1 MSEPGAPP
9 SEPARASDVFK
20 LHAVWLPPVVIVVG
34 LVFVM
39 TLVYFGSVVNPS
51 AHLHGL
57 PVVLVNSDAGKTVR
71 SRHVNLGRQVAAALT
86 QSPQVT
92 DRLSVRETTLGAAK
106 DRMDRG
112 KAYVTVVIPPG
123 FTASTLARSEGVLP
137 ASRAPSPSRVEL
149 LTNSRAGTL
158 GVSLALGVLQPAL
171 QAVSRAIGRNLRAAS
186 GSDQGSAV
194 SNDPV
199 AVAVVPYRP
208 LPSHTALGLSA
219 FYISLL
225 TIFCGFLGAVI
236 VQTAVDAALGY
247 APTEIGPRWQQR
259 MPVAISRWQT
269 LLAKWA
275 IGLPV
280 AVILTGVML
289 GASALILH
297 ADLPHFWMLWLLTGF
312 AALVVASGTLV
323 LFAAF
328 GTVGQI
334 AALLVFVYLSLA
346 SSGGTVP
353 LAALSGFFRFL
364 AEFEPLR
371 QILDGVRAILYFDAR
386 ADAGLTRAFVTT
398 SLGLAFW
405 LALGVLVTTWYDRK
419 GLQRMPPELMEGVDE
434 AVSAY
439 DDPDTTPAR
448 TPTNAAPDDSSS

>member
-1 MSEPGAPP
+1 
-9 SEPARASDVFK
+9 
-20 LHAVWLPPVVIVVG
+20 
-34 LVFVM
+34 
-39 TLVYFGSVVNPS
+39 
-51 AHLHGL
+51 
-57 PVVLVNSDAGKTVR
+57 
-71 SRHVNLGRQVAAALT
+71 VNLGRQVAAALT

-275 IGLPV
+275 I
-280 AVILTGVML
+280 
-289 GASALILH
+289 
-297 ADLPHFWMLWLLTGF
+297 F

-371 QILDGVRAILYFDAR
+371 QILDGVRAILYLDAR